1 MSGSLAF
8 CGCCPQKGLKES
20 GIWNLAAGACGIHV
34 RGLELSHAS
43 RRQDPVDR
51 DLGSSGERL
60 RVVLEM

>member
-1 MSGSLAF
+1 MLSTE
-8 CGCCPQKGLKES
+8 GLEGI
-20 GIWNLAAGACGIHV
+20 GIWNLAAGACGIHM

-43 RRQDPVDR
+43 RSQDPVDR